1 MTYCQIFHQLQA
13 LQSPICRDVH
23 GLFIELQFVATI
35 LHAVSWVREWSP
47 VEVFLCVLPI
57 SCAYFG
63 NCIACRGLHSLNPM
77 RQRQSLLGRNPLNLK
92 GRLISFVTDLFLT
105 KRYVNPFFK
114 PKKVGSPQEIFWSF
128 DVTFEK
134 CPGTALKQPDIRHL
148 PYENQSEIGTEG
160 IWHGSSDILPGSGRK
175 QYTIFCLSDWQTG
188 KNKNVHTVLIS
199 STQKIMGPKV

>member
-1 MTYCQIFHQLQA
+1 
-13 LQSPICRDVH
+13 
-23 GLFIELQFVATI
+23 
-35 LHAVSWVREWSP
+35 
-47 VEVFLCVLPI
+47 
-57 SCAYFG
+57 
-63 NCIACRGLHSLNPM
+63 M

-199 STQKIMGPKV
+199 ST